1 MSQSQKK
8 KEKTTESNK
17 IKTDIIN
24 KGLTDD
30 NVNDKRNKDVQSALV
45 LQGGGALTD
54 LRGRSICSL
63 LFWRKKKLKRRMGE
77 IMMAIFSI

>member
-30 NVNDKRNKDVQSALV
+30 NANDKRNKDVQSALV
-45 LQGGGALTD
+45 LQGGGALAAYEVGVYA
-54 LRGRSICSL
+54 RFIL
-63 LFWRKKKLKRRMGE
+63 LEKKRN
-77 IMMAIFSI
+77 